1 MENNNNK
8 TSANTHTTNINNQLG
23 VHTLLAGGGKDAF
36 GLKQGH
42 GDDGKVPVAVLMPP
56 PARPAASG
64 RRPVV
69 ALLDTGVDA
78 THPWLAGTPDDP
90 VVTEAAVPGAAPDTG
105 QGDQAAYHGHATF
118 LAGIVVQ
125 AGPAARLLSARVMDD
140 SGTVPRDASLAGLSW
155 LSRLAQDTDP
165 RTFPDVVCLAYGY
178 TPDASDPDGSEHR
191 HKEELRAVL
200 WELANRGVLVVAS
213 AGNDGTDRQVFPA
226 AFADD
231 QAPPA
236 VPVISVGAT
245 NPNGHYS
252 HYSNYGTWVT
262 HQAVGTGV
270 ISIMEKFDGDLLPP
284 SVPGFPH
291 GSAIDPD
298 DFYAGF
304 ARWSGTSF
312 AAAHIAGLL
321 AGALGAEPTLADVSP
336 EAAVKRAAVA
346 VAAIEGYR
354 IRT

>member
-1 MENNNNK
+1 
-8 TSANTHTTNINNQLG
+8 
-23 VHTLLAGGGKDAF
+23 
-36 GLKQGH
+36 
-42 GDDGKVPVAVLMPP
+42 
-56 PARPAASG
+56 
-64 RRPVV
+64 VV

-90 VVTEAAVPGAAPDTG
+90 VVTAAGTGNADSGNAG
-105 QGDQAAYHGHATF
+105 QGNPVAGLPLLSGAYRGHATF
-118 LAGIVVQ
+118 LAGIVLQ

-140 SGTVPRDASLAGLSW
+140 SGSVPRQASLDALSQ
-155 LSRLAQDTDP
+155 LSCLAQEGDP

-178 TPDASDPDGSEHR
+178 TPDASDPGASDDEH
-191 HKEELRAVL
+191 KKNLRAVL
-200 WELANRGVLVVAS
+200 WELANRGVLIVAS
-213 AGNDGTDRQVFPA
+213 AGNEGKDQKTFPA

-231 QAPPA
+231 PPPSA

-245 NPNGHYS
+245 NPNGDYS

-270 ISIMEKFDGDLLPP
+270 ISIMEKFDGQQSSPRMLD
-284 SVPGFPH
+284 FPH

-298 DFYAGF
+298 DFCAGF

-321 AGALGAEPTLADVSP
+321 AGALSAEPTLADVSP
-336 EAAVKRAAVA
+336 EATVKRAAVA
-346 VAAIEGYR
+346 LAAIEGYR
-354 IRT
+354 TRT